1 MLKNHW
7 YLICPHREVKDQMI
21 AKKILGEKI
30 IIFRDGWGKI
40 VALEDRCCHRNV
52 QLSHGY
58 LKEGRAVCGYHGWE
72 YNGEG
77 HCMRIP
83 SQLPDTKIPP
93 TARIRSYPLKEF
105 NNWLWIFMGDEAFAE
120 QVQPL
125 DIPEMG
131 DWDFTYKAH
140 IFKGDLESVAE
151 SLIDPYHIAFTHRNS
166 IGSFMGQ
173 IEEFPADFHLDVR
186 EDGLE
191 GSYSRV
197 NKGTLAEKM
206 YFGRD
211 KNITAKI
218 RFYYPNISRLQ
229 VEFNKRTLIILE
241 HVVAV
246 DSDYVEMMQI
256 TLWKNIFSLFPA
268 FARYFMA
275 RKSDKIVNED
285 IVLLESQLEIMKSR
299 NGDFRDVSVKG
310 DEVSLAFKK
319 FWRRKMEVQVGE

>member
-1 MLKNHW
+1 
-7 YLICPHREVKDQMI
+7 
-21 AKKILGEKI
+21 
-30 IIFRDGWGKI
+30 
-40 VALEDRCCHRNV
+40 
-52 QLSHGY
+52 
-58 LKEGRAVCGYHGWE
+58 
-72 YNGEG
+72 
-77 HCMRIP
+77 
-83 SQLPDTKIPP
+83 
-93 TARIRSYPLKEF
+93 
-105 NNWLWIFMGDEAFAE
+105 
-120 QVQPL
+120 
-125 DIPEMG
+125 
-131 DWDFTYKAH
+131 
-140 IFKGDLESVAE
+140 
-151 SLIDPYHIAFTHRNS
+151 
-166 IGSFMGQ
+166 MGQ

-186 EDGLE
+186 EDSLE

-218 RFYYPNISRLQ
+218 RFYYPNISCLQ

-319 FWRRKMEVQVGE
+319 FWRRKMEEEAGE

>member
-21 AKKILGEKI
+21 AKTILGEKI
-30 IIFRDGWGKI
+30 IIFRDGQGKI

-58 LKEGRAVCGYHGWE
+58 LQEGLAVCGYHGWE

-83 SQLPDTKIPP
+83 SQLPDAKIPP
-93 TARIRSYPLKEF
+93 TAKIRSYPLKEF
-105 NNWLWIFMGDEAFAE
+105 NNWLWIFMGDETIAD

-125 DIPEMG
+125 DIPEMS
-131 DWDFTYKAH
+131 DLDFTYKSH

-191 GSYSRV
+191 GSYSRA

-218 RFYYPNISRLQ
+218 SFYYPNISRLQ

-275 RKSDKIVNED
+275 RKSEKIVNED
-285 IVLLESQLEIMKSR
+285 IILLESQLEIIKSR
-299 NGDFRDVSVKG
+299 NGDYRDVSVKG
-310 DEVSLAFKK
+310 DVVSLAFKR
-319 FWRRKMEVQVGE
+319 FWRRKVEEEAGE